1 VEGGFWGTEEC
12 QALARTSQTRTWDG
26 GSGEWWWRRV
36 RRDCGKQGVCV
47 GVCVGGWVVVVVVVV
62 VVMGGGTKKALQHR
76 LRKSYS
82 PVDP

>member
-1 VEGGFWGTEEC
+1 M
-12 QALARTSQTRTWDG
+12 
-26 GSGEWWWRRV
+26 